1 MTHEEKFT
9 SLLGSLS
16 GSEQAFMI
24 NIPSNIGNPV
34 KMLSRKVPQGAKV
47 KIDGSVMYVKA
58 PEFTHQDAVLL
69 QVS

>member
-24 NIPSNIGNPV
+24 NIPSDIGNPI
-34 KMLSRKVPQGAKV
+34 KMLSRNIPEGAKV

-58 PEFTHQDAVLL
+58 PSFSHTDAILL
-69 QVS
+69 QV

>member
-24 NIPSNIGNPV
+24 SIPSNIGNPV

-47 KIDGSVMYVKA
+47 KIDGSTMYVKA